1 MSAQHGEVRRS
12 SRVRRGPPVSL
23 LLPEPSAYTAKK
35 RKAKVGLKGLPAKR
49 AAVLKQLNIISEDS
63 PAPKAVM
70 GNGGKVIKVEEEE
83 EDDQQTVRQLS
94 GEKEQNLVCFP
105 LFSIELKM
113 KIC

>member
-1 MSAQHGEVRRS
+1 MAKFAEV
-12 SRVRRGPPVSL
+12 VVLEGPPVCL

-35 RKAKVGLKGLPAKR
+35 RKAKVGRKGLPAKR

-83 EDDQQTVRQLS
+83 EDDQPTVRQLS
-94 GEKEQNLVCFP
+94 GEKFETKLG
-105 LFSIELKM
+105 LFSPFFY
-113 KIC
+113 

>member
-1 MSAQHGEVRRS
+1 MANKFAEV
-12 SRVRRGPPVSL
+12 VVLEGPPGVCL

-49 AAVLKQLNIISEDS
+49 AAVQKQLNIIREDS

-83 EDDQQTVRQLS
+83 EEEDDQPTVRQLS
-94 GEKEQNLVCFP
+94 GEKFETKLG
-105 LFSIELKM
+105 LFSPFFY
-113 KIC
+113 